1 MINKKRLSVLLAFSI
16 ASSLIMQNVYAED
29 TSYTFKT
36 LYAAEELYV
45 NGDYT
50 DKNEVPGNWVDS
62 GGESWIGGD
71 KAAHCIKYDVSGA
84 VNIPADAISSVSI
97 NLKTADRSELDKENF
112 TAVTFSLYSMGTN
125 WTMGQSYNTLN
136 SAGVFENPVL
146 AGQTQ
151 LEGNYRNRSFDIDIT
166 EYYKTLVAE
175 KADKAAFKLTANN
188 GVLMRRRNDNKT
200 YGPLTIK
207 LSTEYMNNLVSGMNT
222 EKVSEI
228 KAFLED
234 YGTALGISDEDM
246 KNNIDLIALAFASGT
261 KINNLEEFK
270 AVYAD
275 YKTKAKANLFSALS
289 KAENVSEFDYIVNAF
304 KDELGIYVTPYNSI
318 SNKEEVFKAVKAADV
333 TDIAAFREVFNSE
346 TAKYFAAPAAVSA
359 TTEICIDKNQNDGK
373 PIYVNGDGWIGGDNI
388 GHYIKYDIQSLSG
401 KTIAS
406 AILKAPVQ
414 ERPNDTQ
421 GDDVTAKVYSIGTDW
436 DPNTAS
442 YSDMES
448 RGVFTDS
455 ALVGSQFIEGNID
468 GKVFNID
475 ITEYVKNAVNAGKKE
490 VAFKFQ
496 TDKNLLMK
504 RLNWNPNTYDITIV
518 YGPDKIEIANI
529 IAKSTSLIQANANFM
544 TYKSLFGLDDLTSL
558 NDFSMYSNV
567 FMGKTIATLEQID
580 KLLNE
585 AKQEAVTVTGIDK
598 TISGNTVSGTVTI
611 NNKYTVEKEAAV
623 MIASYDADG
632 RMIDASVIKEG
643 NLQSGENTAEFSE
656 LNVNGAVTIRAFVW
670 DSLKSMQPYSQ
681 SYPQAVNN

>member
-1 MINKKRLSVLLAFSI
+1 MINKKRLSILLAFSI
-16 ASSLIMQNVYAED
+16 ASSLLVQNVYADD
-29 TSYTFKT
+29 TPYTFKT

-45 NGDYT
+45 NEDAGDAI
-50 DKNEVPGNWVDS
+50 DKGWEL
-62 GGESWIGGD
+62 WIGGD
-71 KAAHCIKYDVSGA
+71 KAAHCIKYDISGA
-84 VNIPADAISSVSI
+84 VNIPADAITSVTL
-97 NLKTADRSELDKENF
+97 NLQTADRTELDDKLG
-112 TAVTFSLYSMGTN
+112 VTFSLYSMGTN
-125 WTMGQSYNTLN
+125 WTLGQSYNTLN
-136 SAGVFENPVL
+136 EAKVFENSVL
-146 AGQTQ
+146 IGETKV
-151 LEGNYRNRSFDIDIT
+151 EGNYRNRSFDIDIT
-166 EYYKTLVAE
+166 DYYKTLIAE
-175 KADKAAFKLTANN
+175 KADKAAFKLTADNS
-188 GVLMRRRNDNKT
+188 VLMKRRGDNQT

-207 LSTEYMNNLVSGMNT
+207 LSSEYMNNLVSGMNT
-222 EKVSEI
+222 ENVSEI
-228 KAFLED
+228 KTFLKE

-275 YKTKAKANLFSALS
+275 YKTKAKANLLTAFNR
-289 KAENVSEFDYIVNAF
+289 AENVSEFDYMINAF

-318 SNKEEVFKAVKAADV
+318 SNKEEVFKAVRAANV
-333 TDIAAFREVFNSE
+333 TDIAELRKVFNSE
-346 TAKYFAAPAAVSA
+346 IAKYFAAPAAVSA

-388 GHYIKYDIQSLSG
+388 GHYIKYDIQELSG

-436 DPNTAS
+436 DPDTAS

-496 TDKNLLMK
+496 TDKYLLMK

-518 YGPDKIEIANI
+518 YGPDKIEVANVIAN
-529 IAKSTSLIQANANFM
+529 STNLMQANANFM
-544 TYKSLFGLDDLTSL
+544 TYKSLFGLDDLTII
-558 NDFSMYSNV
+558 NDFSMYSKV
-567 FMGKTIATLEQID
+567 FMGKTITTLEQID

-585 AKQEAVTVTGIDK
+585 AKQEAVTVTGINK
-598 TISGNTVSGTVTI
+598 TISENTVSGTVTI

-643 NLQSGENTAEFSE
+643 NLQSGENTAEFSQ
-656 LNVNGAVTIRAFVW
+656 LKINGAVTIRAFVW

>member
-1 MINKKRLSVLLAFSI
+1 MINKKRLSILLAFSI
-16 ASSLIMQNVYAED
+16 ASSLLVQNVYADD

-45 NGDYT
+45 NE
-50 DKNEVPGNWVDS
+50 NEGNNIDNGW
-62 GGESWIGGD
+62 ESWIGW

-84 VNIPADAISSVSI
+84 VNIPADAITSVTL
-97 NLKTADRSELDKENF
+97 NLQTADRTELDDKLG
-112 TAVTFSLYSMGTN
+112 VTFSLYSMGTN
-125 WTMGQSYNTLN
+125 WTLGQSYNTLN
-136 SAGVFENPVL
+136 EAKVFENSVL
-146 AGQTQ
+146 IGETKV
-151 LEGNYRNRSFDIDIT
+151 EGNYRNRSFDINIT
-166 EYYKTLVAE
+166 DYYKTLIAE
-175 KADKAAFKLTANN
+175 KADKAAFKLTADNS
-188 GVLMRRRNDNKT
+188 VLMKRRGDNQT

-207 LSTEYMNNLVSGMNT
+207 LSSEYMNNLVSGMNT
-222 EKVSEI
+222 ENVSEI
-228 KAFLED
+228 KTFLKE

-275 YKTKAKANLFSALS
+275 YKTKAKANLLTAFNR
-289 KAENVSEFDYIVNAF
+289 AENVSEFDYMINAF

-318 SNKEEVFKAVKAADV
+318 SNKEEVFKAVKAANV
-333 TDIAAFREVFNSE
+333 TDIAAFRKVFNSE
-346 TAKYFAAPAAVSA
+346 IAKYFAAPAAVSA

-388 GHYIKYDIQSLSG
+388 GHYIKYDIQNLSG

-436 DPNTAS
+436 DPDTAS

-496 TDKNLLMK
+496 TDKYLLMK

-518 YGPDKIEIANI
+518 YGPDKIEVANVIAN
-529 IAKSTSLIQANANFM
+529 STNLMQANANFM
-544 TYKSLFGLDDLTSL
+544 TYKSLFGLDDLTSI

-567 FMGKTIATLEQID
+567 FMGKTITTLEQID

-585 AKQEAVTVTGIDK
+585 AKQEAVTVTGINK

-643 NLQSGENTAEFSE
+643 NLQSGENTAEFSQ
-656 LNVNGAVTIRAFVW
+656 LKINGAVTIRAFVW

>member
-1 MINKKRLSVLLAFSI
+1 MINKKRLSILLAFSI
-16 ASSLIMQNVYAED
+16 ASSLLVQNVYADD
-29 TSYTFKT
+29 TSYMFKT

-45 NGDYT
+45 NEDAGDAI
-50 DKNEVPGNWVDS
+50 DNGWEL
-62 GGESWIGGD
+62 WIGGD

-84 VNIPADAISSVSI
+84 VNIPAGAITSVTL
-97 NLKTADRSELDKENF
+97 NLQTADRTELDDKLG
-112 TAVTFSLYSMGTN
+112 VTFSLYSMGTN
-125 WTMGQSYNTLN
+125 WTLGQSYNTLN
-136 SAGVFENPVL
+136 EAKVFENSVL
-146 AGQTQ
+146 IGETKV
-151 LEGNYRNRSFDIDIT
+151 EGNYRNRSFDIDIT
-166 EYYKTLVAE
+166 DYYKTLIAK
-175 KADKAAFKLTANN
+175 KADKAAFKLTADNS
-188 GVLMRRRNDNKT
+188 VLMKRRGDNQT

-207 LSTEYMNNLVSGMNT
+207 LSSEYMNNLVSGMNT
-222 EKVSEI
+222 ENVSEI
-228 KAFLED
+228 KTFLKE

-275 YKTKAKANLFSALS
+275 YKTKAKANLLTAFNR
-289 KAENVSEFDYIVNAF
+289 AENVSEFDYMINAF

-318 SNKEEVFKAVKAADV
+318 SNKEEVFKAVKAANV
-333 TDIAAFREVFNSE
+333 TDIAELRKVFNSE
-346 TAKYFAAPAAVSA
+346 IAKYFAAPAAVSA
-359 TTEICIDKNQNDGK
+359 TTEICIDKKQNDGK

-388 GHYIKYDIQSLSG
+388 GHYIKYDIQNLSG

-436 DPNTAS
+436 DPDTAS

-518 YGPDKIEIANI
+518 YGPDKIEAANV
-529 IAKSTSLIQANANFM
+529 IAKSTSLMQANANFM
-544 TYKSLFGLDDLTSL
+544 TYKSLFGLDDLTSI

-567 FMGKTIATLEQID
+567 FMGKTITTLEQID

-585 AKQEAVTVTGIDK
+585 AKQEAVTVTGINK

-643 NLQSGENTAEFSE
+643 NLQSGENTAEFSQ
-656 LNVNGAVTIRAFVW
+656 LKINGAVTIRAFVW